1 MSEAKPNR
9 IKILSFVGLT
19 GSGKS
24 SAVDY
29 VASRGFPK
37 IYFGGVVYD
46 EMNRRNIEITPESQQ
61 KFREEWRAQEGND
74 VVANKVIEQANN
86 LIQAGQHNILLDSIY
101 SWDEYKAMKRAFPG
115 SLTVVAI
122 ILPKRIR
129 YQRLANRP
137 ERPFTQEEAKI
148 RDWSEIEN
156 LDKGG
161 PIAIADHYIR
171 NDSTPEALREQID
184 QILGESFVAQN

>member
-101 SWDEYKAMKRAFPG
+101 SWDEYKAVKRAFPG
-115 SLTVVAI
+115 SLTVIAI
-122 ILPKRIR
+122 VLPKKIR

-137 ERPFTQEEAKI
+137 ERPFTQEEAKV